1 MRLGFFGGI
10 LAVLIVAAL
19 IVAYSSLFTVYQTQ
33 QALVVRLGQPVRVVN
48 EPGLNF
54 KAPFIDSVVYLDKRI
69 LDLESP
75 SQEVIASDQAAGG

>member
-54 KAPFIDSVVYLDKRI
+54 KAPFIDSVVYLDSRSGVAVPGSDS
-69 LDLESP
+69 LRPEA
-75 SQEVIASDQAAGG
+75 ASG